1 LIRVGLRRRAGI
13 PGLLQ
18 ILDQANKALYKPRD
32 YNEEEMLRGILF
44 LRLRG
49 SHLAHRTLGSPGIS
63 RLHRNASISSLN
75 PSVGI
80 PTKTEVRR
88 NIRAVQTNDCYGYVL
103 MIDEITIEQR
113 LRWDPG
119 SNNVLG
125 LCPEH
130 WERWPRI
137 LFFRPAG
144 SGDVFFITDARNSP
158 RVPPKTASKNKA

>member
-1 LIRVGLRRRAGI
+1 MALGDTKVERVSTLIRVGLRRRAGI
-13 PGLLQ
+13 RGLLQ

-44 LRLRG
+44 LRLGG

-63 RLHRNASISSLN
+63 TLHRNASISSLN

-103 MIDEITIEQR
+103 MIYEITIEQR

-125 LCPEH
+125 LCPEQARTLGTLASNYVFQTC
-130 WERWPRI
+130 WEWGCI
-137 LFFRPAG
+137 LHH
-144 SGDVFFITDARNSP
+144 
-158 RVPPKTASKNKA
+158 